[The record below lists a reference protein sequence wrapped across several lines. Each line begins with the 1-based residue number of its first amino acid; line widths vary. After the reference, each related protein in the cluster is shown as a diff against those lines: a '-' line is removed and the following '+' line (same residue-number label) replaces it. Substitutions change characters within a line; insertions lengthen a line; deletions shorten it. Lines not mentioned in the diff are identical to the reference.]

1 MVHRF
6 MWGSHPHP
14 FKEKRKRGQQP
25 VNSQAKRPG
34 VRLTAV
40 IIVGLALV
48 AGCAGSSQQVLIAQA
63 LSQRKAPA
71 PNKDLQQQQIMVNA
85 SQAVL
90 NNYKDYQVGP
100 EDELSI
106 AIFGQDKL
114 DRELRVNGQGEI
126 AMPMVGTIK
135 VGGMTP
141 QQIEKR
147 LKDLYDAHYLVNP
160 QITVKVKEY
169 RYQRVMVTG
178 AVAKPGSY
186 EIIGPRSL
194 LEVLS
199 LAGGLTNNGYPTGVT
214 AQAGDVVNVIRH
226 QDSPDLATKMKASAA
241 AQPFSPNT
249 ETMVIDLK
257 RLVSGQDPRL
267 NIPIRSGDVVNVP
280 FAGIAYVLGGV
291 KKPGNIPVTGK
302 ITVSQA
308 VAMAGGVDPLLGSQ
322 SITIMRFDDNGKPIS
337 INTNLGK
344 IIARKVEDP
353 PLKDND
359 VVVVKESTAKK
370 TMFVLR
376 SLLPIP
382 TGSYMVGAP

>member
-48 AGCAGSSQQVLIAQA
+48 AGCARSSQQVLMAQA
-63 LSQRKAPA
+63 LSQRKSP
-71 PNKDLQQQQIMVNA
+71 DLKRNLPQQTMIPP
-85 SQAVL
+85 SQANVT
-90 NNYKDYQVGP
+90 NYKDYQVGP

-106 AIFGQDKL
+106 VIFGQDKL
-114 DRELRVNGQGEI
+114 NRELRVNGQGEI
-126 AMPMVGTIK
+126 TMPMVGTIK
-135 VGGMTP
+135 VGGMSP
-141 QQIEKR
+141 QAIEKR
-147 LKDLYDAHYLVNP
+147 LEDLYDAHYLVNP

-199 LAGGLTNNGYPTGVT
+199 LAGGIANNGFSTGVT
-214 AQAGDVVNVIRH
+214 VQAGDVVNVIRH
-226 QDSPDLATKMKASAA
+226 RDTSDLITKMTATAA

-249 ETMVIDLK
+249 ETIVIDLK
-257 RLVSGQDPRL
+257 RLVSGQDPQL
-267 NIPIRSGDVVNVP
+267 NIPIRSGDVVNIP
-280 FAGIAYVLGGV
+280 FAGTAYVLGGV
-291 KKPGNIPVTGK
+291 KKPGNVPVTGA

-322 SITIMRFDDNGKPIS
+322 SITIMRFDDNGKSIS

>member
-1 MVHRF
+1 

-48 AGCAGSSQQVLIAQA
+48 AGCARSSQQVLMAQA
-63 LSQRKAPA
+63 LSQRKSP
-71 PNKDLQQQQIMVNA
+71 DLKRNLPQQTMIPP
-85 SQAVL
+85 SQANVT
-90 NNYKDYQVGP
+90 NYKDYQVGP

-106 AIFGQDKL
+106 VIFGQDKL
-114 DRELRVNGQGEI
+114 NRELRVNGQGEI
-126 AMPMVGTIK
+126 TMPMVGTIK
-135 VGGMTP
+135 VGGMSP
-141 QQIEKR
+141 QAIEKR
-147 LKDLYDAHYLVNP
+147 LEDLYDAHYLVNP

-199 LAGGLTNNGYPTGVT
+199 LAGGIANNGFSTGVT
-214 AQAGDVVNVIRH
+214 VQAGDVVNVIRH
-226 QDSPDLATKMKASAA
+226 RDTSDLITKMTATAA

-249 ETMVIDLK
+249 ETIVIDLK
-257 RLVSGQDPRL
+257 RLVSGQDPQL
-267 NIPIRSGDVVNVP
+267 NIPIRSGDVVNIP
-280 FAGIAYVLGGV
+280 FAGTAYVLGGV
-291 KKPGNIPVTGK
+291 KKPGNVPVTGA

-322 SITIMRFDDNGKPIS
+322 SITIMRFDDNGKSIS